1 MSRARRRTSRSTNLG
16 LLFAGCAL
24 VACGQRASPV
34 EPSRSEHS
42 TGPRILVLAV
52 GQSAAVGQSSQ
63 VTFEGVVSDSR
74 CPTGLTC
81 PAAGE
86 VILAMSL
93 QFDSTTEGFI
103 LSGRSGSY
111 VQRFLFE
118 LLSVEPYPVAG
129 SPIEVAAYRASIR
142 VSQPLF

>member
-1 MSRARRRTSRSTNLG
+1 MSTARRRTSRRTNIG
-16 LLFAGCAL
+16 LLLTGCAL

-34 EPSRSEHS
+34 EPARSEAP
-42 TGPRILVLAV
+42 TGPRILLLAA

-63 VTFEGVVSDSR
+63 VTFERVVGDSR
-74 CPTGLTC
+74 CPTGVTC
-81 PAAGE
+81 PWAGE

-93 QFDSTTEGFI
+93 QFDSNSQAFI
-103 LSGRSGSY
+103 LSGRSSAI

-129 SPIEVAAYRASIR
+129 SPIEASEYRASIR